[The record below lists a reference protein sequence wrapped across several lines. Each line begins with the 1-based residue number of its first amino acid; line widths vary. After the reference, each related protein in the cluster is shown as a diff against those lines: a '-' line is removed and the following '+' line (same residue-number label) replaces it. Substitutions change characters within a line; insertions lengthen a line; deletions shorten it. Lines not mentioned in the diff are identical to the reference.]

1 MEKNSSIDY
10 LIISSAYPYRGGI
23 SDSTHSLVN
32 EMSNQNINCEVWT
45 FKLLYPKLFFP
56 GKTQYSKEVFK
67 SNFKIL
73 REINTLN
80 PINWI
85 ITARKINKIGPKK
98 IIFRYW
104 TPLLSLAY
112 FSISCILKNKIKVI
126 GLVDNWSGHET
137 IFFENIFRNLFLKS
151 CDEFISFS
159 DNVGDNLKNNTN
171 KSVLSLFHPINF
183 HLPEKISKDEALK
196 NLNIPMNQ
204 YILFVGL
211 IRKYKGVDKL
221 IKAFHYLSK
230 EKKDLKLIIAG
241 EFYDNILLY
250 TKLINRKN
258 ISDKVIIDNNFL
270 TSNKIRDYICVSDTV
285 IQPYNKASQSGIT
298 PVAYFYDKPLV
309 VSNIKGLKET
319 IIKDQSGEVFDETVV
334 NLATAIKNC
343 LNPESNRNYSNNI
356 YKSKRKYSWSKFVK
370 KLLGLKNW

>member
-1 MEKNSSIDY
+1 MKKNSSLDY

-23 SDSTHSLVN
+23 SDSTHSLAN

-45 FKLLYPKLFFP
+45 FRLLYPKLFFP

-67 SNFKIL
+67 SDFKII

-80 PINWI
+80 PFNWVK
-85 ITARKINKIGPKK
+85 TARKINRIRPKK
-98 IIFRYW
+98 LIFRYW

-112 FSISCILKNKIKVI
+112 FTISCFLNKKTKVI

-137 IFFENIFRNLFLKS
+137 VVFENIFRNLFLKS

-159 DNVGDNLKNNTN
+159 ENVGDKIKNNSK
-171 KSVLSLFHPINF
+171 KSILSLFHPINS
-183 HLPEKISKDEALK
+183 HLPEKISKEEALK

-204 YILFVGL
+204 YILFIGL

-230 EKKDLKLIIAG
+230 ENKDLKLIIAG

-250 TKLINRKN
+250 KKLINRMD
-258 ISDKVIIDNNFL
+258 IADKVIIDNNFL

-319 IIKDQSGEVFDETVV
+319 IIKDQSGELFDETAV

-343 LNPESNRNYSNNI
+343 INPENNRNYSRNI
-356 YKSKRKYSWSKFVK
+356 SNIKKRYSWSRFVK
-370 KLLGLKNW
+370 EINIS

>member
-1 MEKNSSIDY
+1 MKKNSSLDY

-137 IFFENIFRNLFLKS
+137 VVFENIFRN
-151 CDEFISFS
+151 
-159 DNVGDNLKNNTN
+159 
-171 KSVLSLFHPINF
+171 
-183 HLPEKISKDEALK
+183 
-196 NLNIPMNQ
+196 
-204 YILFVGL
+204 
-211 IRKYKGVDKL
+211 
-221 IKAFHYLSK
+221 
-230 EKKDLKLIIAG
+230 
-241 EFYDNILLY
+241 
-250 TKLINRKN
+250 NRKN
-258 ISDKVIIDNNFL
+258 GIKISINFL
-270 TSNKIRDYICVSDTV
+270 LHPEVAVVLENGSINFCLTNGERYSLSYSNKYHVEIEENNYYEDSKGKLSATKQVVLSSYLMNYDNTMNWS
-285 IQPYNKASQSGIT
+285 IT
-298 PVAYFYDKPLV
+298 
-309 VSNIKGLKET
+309 
-319 IIKDQSGEVFDETVV
+319 
-334 NLATAIKNC
+334 
-343 LNPESNRNYSNNI
+343 
-356 YKSKRKYSWSKFVK
+356 KF
-370 KLLGLKNW
+370 

>member
-1 MEKNSSIDY
+1 MEKNSRIDY

-137 IFFENIFRNLFLKS
+137 IFFENIFRTLFLKS

-230 EKKDLKLIIAG
+230 EKKI
-241 EFYDNILLY
+241 
-250 TKLINRKN
+250 
-258 ISDKVIIDNNFL
+258 
-270 TSNKIRDYICVSDTV
+270 
-285 IQPYNKASQSGIT
+285 
-298 PVAYFYDKPLV
+298 
-309 VSNIKGLKET
+309 
-319 IIKDQSGEVFDETVV
+319 
-334 NLATAIKNC
+334 
-343 LNPESNRNYSNNI
+343 
-356 YKSKRKYSWSKFVK
+356 
-370 KLLGLKNW
+370 